1 MDEESIAKV
10 LEHRWEYPHVNISG
24 FQYYSGTQKKK
35 LKKMEQEL
43 EYLDQMMEEMET
55 RYGYRAEELEY
66 GPGDVY
72 KRQEQEIRGFVGLDD
87 TYIAGIFVR
96 SKDQSLG
103 IGTQLLDF
111 VKKRKEELSL
121 RVYQKNE
128 NAIRFYQREAF
139 QAQEEGIDEDTK
151 EKEYLM
157 IWKKQNG

>member
-1 MDEESIAKV
+1 MIRRLESRDLEQTAKIW
-10 LEHRWEYPHVNISG
+10 LDTNKEAHDFIPGSYWENH
-24 FQYYSGTQKKK
+24 
-35 LKKMEQEL
+35 
-43 EYLDQMMEEMET
+43 YLMVKEMLLQ
-55 RYGYRAEELEY
+55 AE
-66 GPGDVY
+66 VY
-72 KRQEQEIRGFVGLDD
+72 VYEIEQEIRGFVGLDD

-111 VKKRKEELSL
+111 VKERKEELSL

-139 QAQEEGIDEDTK
+139 QIQGEGIDEDTK

>member
-1 MDEESIAKV
+1 MIRRLENRDLEQTAKIW
-10 LEHRWEYPHVNISG
+10 LDTNREAHDFIPGSYWENH
-24 FQYYSGTQKKK
+24 
-35 LKKMEQEL
+35 
-43 EYLDQMMEEMET
+43 YLMVKEMLLQ
-55 RYGYRAEELEY
+55 AE
-66 GPGDVY
+66 VY
-72 KRQEQEIRGFVGLDD
+72 VYEAEQEIRGFVGLDD

-103 IGTQLLDF
+103 IGTQLLNF
-111 VKKRKEELSL
+111 VKERKEELSL

-139 QAQEEGIDEDTK
+139 QVQEEGIDEDTK

>member
-1 MDEESIAKV
+1 M
-10 LEHRWEYPHVNISG
+10 
-24 FQYYSGTQKKK
+24 
-35 LKKMEQEL
+35 
-43 EYLDQMMEEMET
+43 
-55 RYGYRAEELEY
+55 
-66 GPGDVY
+66 
-72 KRQEQEIRGFVGLDD
+72 
-87 TYIAGIFVR
+87 
-96 SKDQSLG
+96 G

>member
-1 MDEESIAKV
+1 MIRRLESRDLEQTAKIW
-10 LEHRWEYPHVNISG
+10 LDTNKEAHDFIPGSYWENH
-24 FQYYSGTQKKK
+24 
-35 LKKMEQEL
+35 
-43 EYLDQMMEEMET
+43 YLMVKEMLLQ
-55 RYGYRAEELEY
+55 AE
-66 GPGDVY
+66 VY
-72 KRQEQEIRGFVGLDD
+72 VYEIEQEIRGFVGLDD

-111 VKKRKEELSL
+111 VKERKEELSL

-128 NAIRFYQREAF
+128 NAIRFYQREEF
-139 QAQEEGIDEDTK
+139 QVQEEGIDEDTK

>member
-1 MDEESIAKV
+1 MIRRLENRDLEQTAKIW
-10 LEHRWEYPHVNISG
+10 LDTNKEAHDFIPGSYWENH
-24 FQYYSGTQKKK
+24 
-35 LKKMEQEL
+35 
-43 EYLDQMMEEMET
+43 YLMVKEMLLQ
-55 RYGYRAEELEY
+55 AE
-66 GPGDVY
+66 VY
-72 KRQEQEIRGFVGLDD
+72 VYEIEQEIRGFVGLDD

-111 VKKRKEELSL
+111 VKERKEELSL

-128 NAIRFYQREAF
+128 NAIRFYQREEF
-139 QAQEEGIDEDTK
+139 QVQEEGIDEDTK

>member
-1 MDEESIAKV
+1 MIRRLENRDLEQTAKIW
-10 LEHRWEYPHVNISG
+10 LDTNREAHDFIPGSYWENH
-24 FQYYSGTQKKK
+24 
-35 LKKMEQEL
+35 
-43 EYLDQMMEEMET
+43 YLMVKEMLLQ
-55 RYGYRAEELEY
+55 AE
-66 GPGDVY
+66 VY
-72 KRQEQEIRGFVGLDD
+72 VYEAEQEIRGFVGLDD

-111 VKKRKEELSL
+111 VKERKEELSL

-139 QAQEEGIDEDTK
+139 QVQEEGIDEDTK

-157 IWKKQNG
+157 IWRKQNG